1 MWARTLLFLRS
12 DIGCLSALASPQKLG
27 LFDTQVTD
35 DIGSLSALANLQ
47 RIDLVNTKVEGNIG
61 SVSGLTSQ
69 KSICLSDTQVTDDVG
84 GRNNMAKMRLF
95 LCLRKTKVVIPAAV
109 LQTVPVTK
117 NVQVVLMPTVSPAI
131 KDMAGLA
138 ILSSA
143 LTEKEI
149 L

>member
-1 MWARTLLFLRS
+1 MTG
-12 DIGCLSALASPQKLG
+12 DISSWNVFAIRQELSLHC
-27 LFDTQVTD
+27 TQVTGD
-35 DIGSLSALANLQ
+35 TSNFSTLAILQHLNLG
-47 RIDLVNTKVEGNIG
+47 R
-61 SVSGLTSQ
+61 
-69 KSICLSDTQVTDDVG
+69 TQVTDDVG
-84 GRNNMAKMRLF
+84 GRNNMANLQRLF
-95 LCLRKTKVVIPAAV
+95 FCLRKTKVVIPAAV

-117 NVQVVLMPTVSPAI
+117 NVQVVVMPTVSPAI

>member
-1 MWARTLLFLRS
+1 MVPWG
-12 DIGCLSALASPQKLG
+12 DISGVSALTSLQELWLSNMKVTSDFNCVNAFTSL
-27 LFDTQVTD
+27 LCFDRRIIQLQG
-35 DIGSLSALANLQ
+35 DIGSMSALANLQ
-47 RIDLVNTKVEGNIG
+47 TLALYK
-61 SVSGLTSQ
+61 
-69 KSICLSDTQVTDDVG
+69 TQVTGDVG
-84 GRNNMAKMRLF
+84 GRNNMANLQRLF

>member
-1 MWARTLLFLRS
+1 MVPWG
-12 DIGCLSALASPQKLG
+12 DISGVSALTSLQELWLSNFQLQG
-27 LFDTQVTD
+27 
-35 DIGSLSALANLQ
+35 DIGSMSALANLQ
-47 RIDLVNTKVEGNIG
+47 TLDLYK
-61 SVSGLTSQ
+61 
-69 KSICLSDTQVTDDVG
+69 TQVTGDVG
-84 GRNNMAKMRLF
+84 GRNNMANLQRLF

-117 NVQVVLMPTVSPAI
+117 NVQVVVMPTASPAI